1 MIDAVVAELNF
12 YLVTKGEPNP
22 WSYAQY
28 HCGTLSNVYSSIYWS
43 FHQRQRNDGMARKAN
58 PADVVRTEGKSEA
71 MTVNLKAGGAKAAAT
86 RKRRATVK
94 KTTDTK

>member
-1 MIDAVVAELNF
+1 MIAAPSIASKVERQVSA
-12 YLVTKGEPNP
+12 
-22 WSYAQY
+22 
-28 HCGTLSNVYSSIYWS
+28 LSEGQAFVI
-43 FHQRQRNDGMARKAN
+43 F
-58 PADVVRTEGKSEA
+58 TEGKSEA